1 MDEVFIKKDYLN
13 EWIAKYFE
21 KKDLINITDLLGCIE
36 DLDSEVRD
44 LKQQIDEL
52 NSRIIDLKNE
62 KKWRE

>member
-1 MDEVFIKKDYLN
+1 MDNVYIKKDYLN
-13 EWIAKYFE
+13 EWVAKYFE
-21 KKDLINITDLLGCIE
+21 NKDLINVENLLSCIE

-62 KKWRE
+62 KKW